1 MDRQAARIDATYA
14 HPHPACALGRSS
26 GLKQPLQN
34 PPPAGPVP
42 FLVSPNQRLR
52 GIVPVMTLLTS
63 PTRSLALIRTCVF
76 SWLGLAVMSLSTL
89 SAAVIP
95 FTVTLDTNAST
106 AQVTLDALGKSD
118 TQTSRLGG
126 TVQIVT
132 DDATQP
138 TQAGLKDFHLSALQP
153 LNFNLSFG
161 FLGGATAKIPKFEV
175 VEAAPPSPPSLLPL
189 VGGHF
194 IPTDIPYQ
202 PLGNGSYV
210 VSGAVCGVLSGQQ
223 VPVPCADTL
232 DFSHSPPGSLSELD
246 MELTVHGGLLQ
257 PAQLQIKFSGFFSL
271 PLDPTN
277 PSLGTVSAFV
287 DAVGY
292 APTPP
297 ESVALEAQI
306 TPAGRLLLRWP
317 RTLSAAALWS
327 SPSVTNPA
335 WSPVA
340 TLPALKGN
348 VMEVELP
355 LPPGAGKTF
364 FSLR

>member
-1 MDRQAARIDATYA
+1 
-14 HPHPACALGRSS
+14 
-26 GLKQPLQN
+26 
-34 PPPAGPVP
+34 
-42 FLVSPNQRLR
+42 
-52 GIVPVMTLLTS
+52 
-63 PTRSLALIRTCVF
+63 
-76 SWLGLAVMSLSTL
+76 MSLSTL

-132 DDATQP
+132 DDYTQP
-138 TQAGLKDFHLSALQP
+138 TQAGLQDFHLSALQP
-153 LNFNLSFG
+153 LNFNLNFS
-161 FLGGATAKIPKFEV
+161 FLGKATASIPHFEV
-175 VEAAPPSPPSLLPL
+175 IEVNPPSTPTLLPL

-194 IPTDIPYQ
+194 IPTEIPYQ

-210 VSGAVCGVLSGQQ
+210 VSGSVCGVLSGQG
-223 VPVPCADTL
+223 VACSDSL

-348 VMEVELP
+348 VIEVELP